1 MTPSD
6 VVGLIGVLLILIAYG
21 GVQLRRLDP
30 YAAPALLMNLIGAG
44 MVLYSLRYAWNLSAV
59 LMETAWGL
67 IALYGLV
74 RLVLKR

>member
-1 MTPSD
+1 MGLTD
-6 VVGLIGVLLILIAYG
+6 AVGLAGVLLILAAYG

-30 YAAPALLMNLIGAG
+30 HAAPALLMNFFGAG
-44 MVLYSLRYAWNLSAV
+44 LVLFSLLFAFNLSAV
-59 LMETAWGL
+59 LMEAAWGL